1 LKYGLCV
8 PMKFSCLEE
17 IKRIQKE
24 KEEWDEVH
32 FDQAYFGQSKVAV
45 CIGVI
50 NFTDNHLNQGGLS

>member
-1 LKYGLCV
+1 
-8 PMKFSCLEE
+8 MKFSLFEE

-32 FDQAYFGQSKVAV
+32 LDQAYFGQSKIAV

-50 NFTDNHLNQGGLS
+50 NYKENHLNQGGLS